1 MIQNDEIDIGELVFL
16 VIYCY
21 HPQTGKRTS
30 GVYIHWSNYIKSTK
44 ETLCA
49 QIIKDKMLVII
60 AAIPSKFALPHH
72 QIMVLITLKYVY
84 EYISMYK
91 HASYIHTQYM
101 LTMHL
106 NTNKFLSFFKGS
118 QSLHRKWPQILTQG
132 YSGEPSSEDE
142 PLLESTKNW
151 CYPDDRIEGVWNAR
165 HACLSVIPW
174 CSRTHV
180 NLTQLI

>member
-1 MIQNDEIDIGELVFL
+1 MQADVPAKGKDILGQLHRIQIKCPKTSFHCHPQENESSNDPERRDWHWRVGFPCY
-16 VIYCY
+16 IYCY

-49 QIIKDKMLVII
+49 QIIKDKILVII
-60 AAIPSKFALPHH
+60 AAIPSKFGLPHH

-91 HASYIHTQYM
+91 HASYIHTKYM
-101 LTMHL
+101 LSMHL

-118 QSLHRKWPQILTQG
+118 QSLHRKWP
-132 YSGEPSSEDE
+132 
-142 PLLESTKNW
+142 
-151 CYPDDRIEGVWNAR
+151 
-165 HACLSVIPW
+165 
-174 CSRTHV
+174 
-180 NLTQLI
+180 